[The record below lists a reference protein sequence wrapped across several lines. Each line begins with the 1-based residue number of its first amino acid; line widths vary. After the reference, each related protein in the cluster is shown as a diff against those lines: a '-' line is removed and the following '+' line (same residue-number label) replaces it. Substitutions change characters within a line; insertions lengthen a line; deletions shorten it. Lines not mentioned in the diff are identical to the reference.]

1 MVLFYDTVFFIN
13 MSSSSQHIISVALF
27 YILGSSLL
35 YTGQLSFIYSVALFY
50 ILGSSLLYTIL
61 YNVLYNPSYIR
72 KESYSNA
79 FQTWSHIIYKLYN
92 IHTTSSSSLQQL
104 YYILF
109 YFREKKRGLLFLKFN
124 YNYIYNLKSI
134 HILLSTY
141 IYIFNH
147 HIHLR
152 TLRLN
157 S

>member
-35 YTGQLSFIYSVALFY
+35 YTGQLSS
-50 ILGSSLLYTIL
+50 IL

-79 FQTWSHIIYKLYN
+79 LWTQIHIIYKLYN

-104 YYILF
+104 YYTLF
-109 YFREKKRGLLFLKFN
+109 RREKKRGLLFLKFN
-124 YNYIYNLKSI
+124 YKYNYNLKLI

-147 HIHLR
+147 HIHPL
-152 TLRLN
+152 TLRLCF
-157 S
+157 